1 MPSPSKKSTSQVEE
15 VDKLERLQKSID
27 RLSLR
32 VSSIED
38 NERNFDIEN
47 KLDRIAQAV
56 HELQSTPKVDFSLPP
71 PLQRSAHRE
80 DRSVYRED
88 RRLRPEGH
96 LEGGATGYNP
106 RGSNTLTVSAV
117 EVQDEFKVI
126 RDKYANIEIPAQF
139 KVTTDRTGVKRDDQ
153 CKINLIA
160 NCAKFSE
167 SLMRLSLSSDND
179 SESIKQQVFI
189 IAAAQQ
195 KLLQTEYSAVVVD
208 NSFDSQTAK
217 FYKQL
222 RKHTSAFDPESL
234 TDLKDAVAV
243 CSRYKPP
250 SDSNYRGRYNFRYQ
264 RGNRGNRGRGR
275 QDIYAQATGSQQI
288 PTSRPQNDGQ

>member
-1 MPSPSKKSTSQVEE
+1 MPSPCKRSGSQTEE
-15 VDKLERLQKSID
+15 VDKLDRIQKSID

-32 VSSIED
+32 VSSIEE
-38 NERNFDIEN
+38 NERNFDLEN
-47 KLDRIAQAV
+47 KLDKISHAV
-56 HELQSTPKVDFSLPP
+56 QELQSVPRVDFSLPP
-71 PLQRSAHRE
+71 PLQRTAQRE
-80 DRSVYRED
+80 E
-88 RRLRPEGH
+88 RRLRPEEH
-96 LEGGATGYNP
+96 LEGGSTGYNP
-106 RGSNTLTVSAV
+106 RGSNTVTVSAV

-167 SLMRLSLSSDND
+167 SLLRLSLSGEND
-179 SESIKQQVFI
+179 SESIKQQIFI
-189 IAAAQQ
+189 VAAAQQ
-195 KLLQTEYSAVVVD
+195 KLLQTEYSAVIVD

-250 SDSNYRGRYNFRYQ
+250 SDSNYRGRSNFRYQ
-264 RGNRGNRGRGR
+264 RRGNRGRGR

-288 PTSRPQNDGQ
+288 STNRPQNDSQ